1 MMKRSLRSWLWRV
14 PLDQELDEE
23 LALHVELRTR
33 ELVAR
38 GLDPKVARD
47 IVLSRIGDLG
57 HLKRTCV
64 DLGRKRDREMRLTQ
78 WLQERTGDVKF
89 AIRQLKAAPAFTA
102 VAALT
107 LALGIGANSAM
118 FALADATLLRPLPF
132 PQANRLVM
140 VWERNTQDRSPRAL
154 RVPVSPIS
162 LRDWAEHSRSFEVI
176 AATALGIGGGPLLAA
191 PDGSV
196 QSVDRQTVTSRFF
209 DVLGVTPI
217 LGRTF
222 LPQDAAGAT
231 TTVVV
236 MGEGVWRTRFGADPS
251 VVGREIRLNG
261 QPFTVIGIVPDHAQ
275 LARAAGIWQLMGEQ
289 FPPNFSRGLRFLQ
302 AIGRLK
308 AGVSIEAAQADLSL
322 IADSL
327 GQAHP
332 DTNRGWS
339 VTVESLHSAI
349 MERELRLT
357 SIFLLGVVGFVLL
370 MCCANVANL
379 LLARASVRGRELAVR
394 SALGAGRAR
403 IVGQLLTESIVL
415 ALLGGVLG
423 VAIGA
428 AILKVAPTLIPAGLL
443 PVAARIAFDGRV
455 LLFCGAA
462 SVIVGILFGLV
473 PAWQATRTS
482 LLQALSSESRSA
494 TRGGG
499 RFRGVLVAG
508 EVAAAVLLLCGAGL
522 LLRTLLIL
530 GEAETGYRVDGDT
543 VMTLDFSLPPQ
554 REGTRYPNAQSYLSF
569 YDSASSAIRALP
581 GVKRI
586 GWASGL
592 PYGETELGFWRFE
605 IVGDPPIAP
614 NDRPLADFQVAD
626 SGYFETLDLPIIAG
640 RSFTDSD
647 TSTSPLVCI
656 VNEEFVRRHFAGRN
670 PIGMRVAIEP
680 LLTNAATPRVREIV
694 GVARQLRGRA
704 GQPGDPVQLYV
715 PLAQYPVSDTLLVVQ
730 ANGVPASA
738 LIAPIRAAIG
748 KIDSNLPVRRERTL
762 TDLANL
768 TRAPHRFRAVMVGT
782 FAGLALMLAM
792 VGIFGVLAYA
802 VEQRTREFGVRI
814 ALGASAGNVLRL
826 VLGSAARVI
835 VAGGVVGLAA
845 AAALSRTI
853 STFLVGVEPLDPATY
868 ASVGL
873 VLAVTAAIAA
883 AAPAWRA
890 TRVDPVEAFRA
901 E

>member
-1 MMKRSLRSWLWRV
+1 MKRSLRSWLWGV
-14 PLDQELDEE
+14 PLDQEVDEE

-33 ELVAR
+33 ELVER
-38 GLDPKVARD
+38 GLDPKTARD

-78 WLQERTGDVKF
+78 WLEERAGDVKF
-89 AIRQLKAAPAFTA
+89 AIRQLRAAPAFTA

-140 VWERNTQDRSPRAL
+140 IWERNTQDRGPFAARAA
-154 RVPVSPIS
+154 VSPLN
-162 LRDWAEHSRSFEVI
+162 LRDWAEQNRSFDAV
-176 AATALGIGGGPLLAA
+176 AAMALGIGGGPLLAA

-196 QSVDRQTVTSRFF
+196 QSVDRQTVSSRFF
-209 DVLGVTPI
+209 DVLGVRPI

-222 LPQDAAGAT
+222 LQSDAAVAT

-236 MGEGVWRTRFGADPS
+236 MAEGVWRTRFGADPS

-261 QPFTVIGIVPDHAQ
+261 QPLTVIGIVPDHAQ
-275 LARAAGIWQLMGEQ
+275 LGRAAGVWTLMGEQ
-289 FPPNFSRGLRFLQ
+289 FPPNFSRGFKFLQ
-302 AIGRLK
+302 GVGRLK
-308 AGVSIEAAQADLSL
+308 PGISIDAAHADLSVIADSLAQAHPETNKGWGVSIE
-322 IADSL
+322 
-327 GQAHP
+327 P
-332 DTNRGWS
+332 
-339 VTVESLHSAI
+339 LHSAI
-349 MERELRLT
+349 MGRELQLT

-379 LLARASVRGRELAVR
+379 VLARASVRGRELALR
-394 SALGAGRAR
+394 SALGAGRTR
-403 IVGQLLTESIVL
+403 IVAQLLTESIVL
-415 ALLGGVLG
+415 AALGGGLG
-423 VAIGA
+423 IGIGA
-428 AILKVAPTLIPAGLL
+428 VLLTVAPTLVPVNLL
-443 PVAARIAFDGRV
+443 PPAAKIAFDSRV

-462 SVIVGILFGLV
+462 SIIVGVLFGLV

-482 LLQALSSESRSA
+482 LVQVLSSESRSA

-499 RFRGVLVAG
+499 RFRSVLVAG
-508 EVAAAVLLLCGAGL
+508 QVAAAVLLLCGAGL
-522 LLRTLLIL
+522 LLRTLLVL
-530 GEAETGYRVDGDT
+530 GTAETGYRADGDT
-543 VMTLDFSLPPQ
+543 VMTLDFSLPPV
-554 REGTRYPNAQSYLSF
+554 RPGTRYPNAQSYMSF

-581 GVKRI
+581 GVQRI

-592 PYGETELGFWRFE
+592 PYGDTELGYWRFE
-605 IVGDPPIAP
+605 IVGDPPVALGS
-614 NDRPLADFQVAD
+614 RPRSDFQAAD
-626 SGYFETLDLPIIAG
+626 SGYFETLDLPIVAG

-647 TSTSPLVCI
+647 TSTSALVCI
-656 VNEEFVRRHFAGRN
+656 VNEAFVRRHLAGRN

-680 LLTNAATPRVREIV
+680 GLTNEASPRVREIV
-694 GVARQLRGRA
+694 GVARQLRGSA
-704 GQPGDPVQLYV
+704 SQPEDPVQLYV

-730 ANGVPASA
+730 ASGVPASA
-738 LIAPIRAAIG
+738 LVAPIRAAIG
-748 KIDSNLPVRRERTL
+748 TIDSNIPVRRERTL
-762 TDLANL
+762 TDLATL
-768 TRAPHRFRAVMVGT
+768 TTAPHRFRAVMVGL
-782 FAGLALMLAM
+782 FASLALMLAM
-792 VGIFGVLAYA
+792 VGIFGVLAYS

-814 ALGASAGNVLRL
+814 ALGATATNVLRL

-835 VAGGVVGLAA
+835 VAGGVIGLAA

-853 STFLVGVEPLDPATY
+853 STFLFGVEPLDPATY

-873 VLAVTAAIAA
+873 VLALTAAMAA